1 MTYKFL
7 SGKIKKAMEYA
18 DQLLR
23 NLQISQL
30 FTVQVVWH

>member
-7 SGKIKKAMEYA
+7 SGKKKAMEYA

-23 NLQISQL
+23 NHQISQL